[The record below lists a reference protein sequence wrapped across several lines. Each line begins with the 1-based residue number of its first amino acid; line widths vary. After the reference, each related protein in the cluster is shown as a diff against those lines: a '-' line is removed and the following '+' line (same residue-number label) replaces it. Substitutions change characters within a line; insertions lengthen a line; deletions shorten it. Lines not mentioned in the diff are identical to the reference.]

1 MQVYHGSYMAI
12 DTVDLDYCRDNKD
25 FGKGF
30 YVTKFKQQAE
40 DWSKIIGKTHKTQGV
55 VTEFTFNER
64 AFTDKSLKVLRFSEY
79 NDEWFDFIILNRNTQ
94 TADPQHDYDIVEGPI
109 ADDKITRDI
118 DDYLAGT
125 ITREKFLTSLK
136 HHTETHQIC
145 FCTTSA
151 LLFLERPNLTRISKL
166 AHFGESI
173 VEQLM
178 LDKQIGEMQATDI
191 FYSSNTFAQLSD
203 KITQLY
209 EKDWTEIYN
218 LLLDELTPCSA

>member
-1 MQVYHGSYMAI
+1 MQVYHGSYRVI

-25 FGKGF
+25 FGKSF

-40 DWSKIIGKTHKTQGV
+40 DWAEIIGKIHETQEV

-64 AFTDKSLKVLRFSEY
+64 AFTDKSMKVLRFSEY
-79 NDEWFDFIILNRNTQ
+79 NDEWFDFIILNRNTK
-94 TADPQHDYDIVEGPI
+94 TNDTQHDYDIVEGPI

-125 ITREKFLTSLK
+125 ISRGKFLKSLK

-151 LLFLERPNLTRISKL
+151 LLFLERPSLARISKL
-166 AHFGESI
+166 AHIGESL

-178 LDKQIGEMQATDI
+178 YDLQIDEMQATDI
-191 FYSSNTFAQLSD
+191 FYSSKTFTKLSD
-203 KITQLY
+203 NTTQFDETDWEKIY
-209 EKDWTEIYN
+209 K
-218 LLLDELTPCSA
+218 LLLEELNI